1 MNELQQ
7 IVDEKNAWEA
17 KNFPNTTQGSLENAV
32 LGVIEETG
40 ELAHAH
46 LKADQGIRGSE
57 EEHALA
63 ARDAIGD
70 CLIYLIGVANHS
82 GVDFVSAVRTHSE
95 PNCLTPTLSIF
106 RLANRVGRLASDLAN
121 FPQLTTRHIGEIYWA
136 LGDYCR
142 HRGWDIMQV
151 LTETW
156 AEVSK
161 RDWTKNKQ
169 DGLTT

>member
-1 MNELQQ
+1 MNDLQI
-7 IVDEKNAWEA
+7 IVEEKNAWEA
-17 KNFPNTTQGSLENAV
+17 KNFPNTTKGSLQNAV

-46 LKADQGIRGSE
+46 LKADQGIRGTE
-57 EEHALA
+57 DEHAAA

-70 CLIYLIGVANHS
+70 CLIYLIGVAKHS
-82 GVDFVSAVRTHSE
+82 GVEFVNAVYIHQD
-95 PNCLTPTLSIF
+95 PHTLSPELAIF

-142 HRGWDIMQV
+142 HRDWDIMEI
-151 LTETW
+151 LIETW
-156 AEVSK
+156 NEVK
-161 RDWTKNKQ
+161 QRDWTKNKV
-169 DGLTT
+169 DGSAA